1 MSPGPFNSDSP
12 AEPRRD
18 RRVRLC
24 GAFAL
29 AFLAG
34 QSACSATH
42 QVPGHPNEPLT
53 TPGSVSPTASV
64 VDAPD
69 ASVSGD
75 DARSQVESDA
85 ATPKPAH
92 TAPDTSL
99 RVNPDTTTHD
109 LPESSQ
115 LQPPSDPLPPAQDER
130 VSALE
135 RERAIIV
142 ERLVQANRRLFDA
155 APPDQHGVL
164 LTELL
169 TDPIPELRVLG
180 LALIEGELADAEPI
194 APEVGVELARLLQS
208 PDPRVRTAAARLL
221 NRLAQP
227 GLESA
232 IADALDAE
240 TDPVAA
246 SELLA
251 AAARLPQARLV
262 RPMLRWLSNDMASR
276 EAAAQ
281 AGLALARADLLTPDD
296 RRQAASTLRAI
307 PPETLS
313 APAIRLLALVGSPE
327 DRDLLRPLVTS
338 PEPAR
343 RIAACESLSSD
354 PAYVDDIVNAA
365 RSDPALLDVAVRAIA
380 AHRPTLDGLALLQ
393 TLPFAT
399 LDLRRAAT
407 SQVTVGMDLST
418 LIMASD
424 ELMSRSPLFVEAILS
439 NVADL
444 PPTDDQAE
452 LLLRARALIR
462 LAESYLAQSR
472 PDRALALIDR
482 VEPYAGSIS
491 EFEAFRVERARTV
504 ALLWLDRLD
513 DPSLATSNPDHWL
526 DALVLM
532 GAEPQG
538 PDVSDALLARFGT
551 TLTEAQLARLRDVEA
566 RLLTGPRPASRPAP
580 DPQRPDPAP
589 SGPARSGSGG
599 IPPRGPR

>member
-1 MSPGPFNSDSP
+1 MSPGSFNSGSP
-12 AEPRRD
+12 AEARRD
-18 RRVRLC
+18 RRLRLG

-29 AFLAG
+29 ALLAG

-42 QVPGHPNEPLT
+42 HASGHSDDPSTNPGAVAPSVPL
-53 TPGSVSPTASV
+53 
-64 VDAPD
+64 VDASAP
-69 ASVSGD
+69 ALSGD
-75 DARSQVESDA
+75 SASAQAESAPATADA
-85 ATPKPAH
+85 THP
-92 TAPDTSL
+92 APDTGP
-99 RVNPDTTTHD
+99 NTDPHTTTHH
-109 LPESSQ
+109 LPESAEA
-115 LQPPSDPLPPAQDER
+115 QPPTNSPAPVQDER

-135 RERAIIV
+135 RERAMIV

-155 APPDQHGVL
+155 APPDQHGAL

-169 TDPIPELRVLG
+169 TDPIPELRALG

-251 AAARLPQARLV
+251 AAARQPQARLV
-262 RPMLRWLSNDMASR
+262 QPMLRWLSNDMASR

-296 RRQAASTLRAI
+296 RRQAASTLRALS
-307 PPETLS
+307 PETLS

-327 DRDLLRPLVTS
+327 DRNLLRPLLTS

-343 RIAACESLSSD
+343 RIAACEALSSD

-399 LDLRRAAT
+399 LELRRAAT
-407 SQVTVGMDLST
+407 SQVTVRMDLST

-482 VEPYAGSIS
+482 VEPYVGSIS
-491 EFEAFRVERARTV
+491 DFEALRVERARTV

-532 GAEPQG
+532 GSEPQG
-538 PDVSDALLARFGT
+538 PDISEALLARFGT
-551 TLTEAQLARLRDVEA
+551 VLTDAQLARLRDIEA
-566 RLLTGPRPASRPAP
+566 RFLTGPRPASRPTP
-580 DPQRPDPAP
+580 ESPRPE
-589 SGPARSGSGG
+589 PARSGSRG